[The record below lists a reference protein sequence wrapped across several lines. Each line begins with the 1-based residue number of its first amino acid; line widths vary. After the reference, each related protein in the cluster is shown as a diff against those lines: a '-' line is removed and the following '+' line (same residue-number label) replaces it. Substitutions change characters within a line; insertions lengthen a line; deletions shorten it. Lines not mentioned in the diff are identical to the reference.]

1 MFKILKKFYFN
12 RYDFFFLKKK
22 NRKVLYTTSLRINL
36 YWKIKKYIYYSGRR
50 YLYVYIKP
58 LCIDTKVSQF
68 IFNRKP
74 FSGPIKK
81 FKI

>member
-1 MFKILKKFYFN
+1 MFKILKKYYFN

-22 NRKVLYTTSLRINL
+22 KRILYNPSLRINA
-36 YWKIKKYIYYSGRR
+36 YWKKGKYIFYAGKR
-50 YLYVYIKP
+50 YLYVYIRGV
-58 LCIDTKVSQF
+58 CIDTKISQY

-81 FKI
+81 FKV